1 METLRGARGGKSQ
14 GVNGLAGELLT
25 KGSIDELMLFDPCE
39 ITKALRNHG
48 DLQVITASGE
58 VFNLNL
64 RIRQGLA
71 DGRRYGIGLNHEMP

>member
-14 GVNGLAGELLT
+14 GVNGLAGELLA
-25 KGSIDELMLFDPCE
+25 KGSINELMLFDPCE
-39 ITKALRNHG
+39 ITKALGNHG
-48 DLQVITASGE
+48 DLQVITAPGE

-64 RIRQGLA
+64 RIRQSLA